1 MTTDLYVL
9 CALGLLAFVLQML
22 PGIPRTAQPGGL
34 AWGIGNREGPEQ
46 IPPWAARTRRAH
58 ANLLENLPH
67 YTIVVLALQV
77 SDRANAL
84 TATASL
90 VYLGARIAHA
100 IVYAA
105 GITYIRTIAF
115 YVGVAAEIAI
125 ASQLF
130 TS

>member
-9 CALGLLAFVLQML
+9 LAVALLAFVLQMV
-22 PGIPRTAQPGGL
+22 PGIPRSLQPGGL
-34 AWGIGNREGPEQ
+34 DWGIGNRDAPE
-46 IPPWAARTRRAH
+46 PLSPWAARTRRAH
-58 ANLLENLPH
+58 ANLMENLPH
-67 YTIVVLALQV
+67 YAIVVLVLHA
-77 SDRANAL
+77 SGRANAL

-105 GITYIRTIAF
+105 GITYVRTIAF

-130 TS
+130 V